1 MMEAEEKMA
10 YLAHREGSIL
20 QVTRQSTELES
31 EDHLNN
37 GEVHLPAHVV
47 DVEPINMAQIG
58 RASCR
63 ERVLMPV

>member
-1 MMEAEEKMA
+1 MA

-47 DVEPINMAQIG
+47 DVEPINMARGHVPFLMRQG
-58 RASCR
+58 RGEQA
-63 ERVLMPV
+63 E